1 MLEAIKFIFPPIL
14 VAAGGAGA
22 ESTGLYA
29 VETEEGTFSDFFT
42 GLEFIAAV
50 CTFVVTI
57 WV

>member
-1 MLEAIKFIFPPIL
+1 MRKVIQFIFSPTL
-14 VAAGGAGA
+14 GAAGGAGA

-42 GLEFIAAV
+42 GLEFIAAI